1 MRGTDRTPLAQR
13 QQYRFD
19 KTVARVTGR
28 PLAVRTEV
36 GQLALTIPDRYARAG
51 RQVFGT
57 GQFSQ
62 WLEGAE
68 RTWQLSTAAG
78 LLYYIERHPLWS
90 EMLDQF
96 RQVLLVAD
104 VARAGRVPEVHQADR
119 PGPGDL
125 GRQLQ
130 PVAGEQCGLVIE
142 RA

>member
-1 MRGTDRTPLAQR
+1 MFGA
-13 QQYRFD
+13 
-19 KTVARVTGR
+19 
-28 PLAVRTEV
+28 
-36 GQLALTIPDRYARAG
+36 GQL
-51 RQVFGT
+51 
-57 GQFSQ
+57 SQ
-62 WLEGAE
+62 WLECAEGA
-68 RTWQLSTAAG
+68 WQLTSAIG

-142 RA
+142 GA